1 MLRLLDGAAQL
12 TSIMTDASDQTG
24 PIADA
29 GAVDRWNLVFAKAA
43 KAAPPLLFALRLW
56 AAVCLALFVAF
67 WLELDDPFW
76 AGTSA
81 GIVCQ
86 LQLGASLRKGWF
98 RMIGTVVGATMIV
111 VLTACFPQD
120 RIAFLM
126 LLALW
131 CGLCAF
137 AATAFR
143 NFASYSAALAG
154 YTAAII
160 AANNLG
166 ATGGAGPDV
175 FLLAVTRASEICI
188 GIACAGIVLA
198 GTDLGG
204 AQRRLAES
212 FASLAAEI
220 IGRFARML
228 AFAEAQLPD
237 TKAERREF
245 SRRVIALDPII
256 DQALGESSHMRY
268 HSPNLQTAMYGLF
281 RALDG
286 WRGVAAHL
294 SRLPEAARRQGARII
309 LRSLPAELRSIPE
322 AGSPMPWTADPLAL
336 HRACEEV
343 VRALIALPAETPSL
357 RLLADETAK
366 LLAGM
371 LHVLDGLALLV
382 DAPHHPPPGARGFRL
397 SEPDW
402 LSALINA
409 ARAFLGISAVELFW
423 VATAWP
429 NGASAMV
436 FVAVLLLLLSPKG
449 DLAYGGS
456 LAFAFGIA
464 GAVIC
469 AAAVK
474 FAMLPA
480 LQTFPAFCAALGLF
494 FLPAGFAMAA
504 SRHPAVAAVLTAM
517 TFNFNPLLAPTN
529 EMNYDTAQY
538 YNSAL
543 AIVVGCGVAPLAFWL
558 LPPLSPAFRVRR
570 LLALTSRDLRRLAVA
585 AVLPAPDDWESRI
598 YGRLT
603 ALPDQATPLQRA
615 QLLAA
620 LSVGTEIIGL
630 RQMATHLGAT
640 AELEAALNDIA
651 LGNSAQAIAKLRQ
664 LDDRLAAPR
673 EPGTEA
679 TMALRARGRILIICE
694 AVAEHGRYFDAGAP
708 A

>member
-1 MLRLLDGAAQL
+1 MHTSAALPRSDGN
-12 TSIMTDASDQTG
+12 
-24 PIADA
+24 IADA
-29 GAVDRWNLVFAKAA
+29 LRAA
-43 KAAPPLLFALRLW
+43 RPPLLFALRLW
-56 AAVCLALFVAF
+56 GSVCLALFVAF
-67 WLELDDPFW
+67 SLDLDNPFW

-98 RMIGTVVGATMIV
+98 RMIGTVVGATTIV

-120 RIAFLM
+120 RIAFLV

-137 AATAFR
+137 AATVLR

-166 ATGGAGPDV
+166 ATGGASSDV

-188 GIACAGIVLA
+188 GIVCAGIVLA

-212 FASLAAEI
+212 FANLAAEI
-220 IGRFARML
+220 MGRFDRML
-228 AFAEAQLPD
+228 TLAEAQLPD

-245 SRRVIALDPII
+245 ARRVIALDPVI
-256 DQALGESSHMRY
+256 DQVLGESSHMRY
-268 HSPNLQTAMYGLF
+268 HSPNLQTAIYGLF
-281 RALDG
+281 GALDG

-294 SRLPEAARRQGARII
+294 SRLPEAARRQGAHII

-322 AGSPMPWTADPLAL
+322 AGSPVLWIADPLAL
-336 HRACEEV
+336 RRVCEEA
-343 VRALIALPAETPSL
+343 VRTLIVLPADTPSL

-366 LLAGM
+366 VLAGM

-382 DAPHHPPPGARGFRL
+382 DAPHHPSLGARGFRL

-402 LSALINA
+402 LPALINA
-409 ARAFLGISAVELFW
+409 ARAFLAISALEFFW

-429 NGASAMV
+429 NGASAIV
-436 FVAVLLLLLSPKG
+436 FVAVLVLLLSPKG

-456 LAFAFGIA
+456 LAFALGIA
-464 GAVIC
+464 GAVVC
-469 AAAVK
+469 AAVVK

-494 FLPAGFAMAA
+494 FLPAGFAMAV
-504 SRHPAVAAVLTAM
+504 SRRPTVTAVLTAM
-517 TFNFNPLLAPTN
+517 AFNFNPLLAPTN
-529 EMNYDTAQY
+529 AMNYDTTQY

-543 AIVVGCGVAPLAFWL
+543 AIVVGCGVAPLAFRL
-558 LPPLSPAFRVRR
+558 LPPLSPALRVRR
-570 LLALTSRDLRRLAVA
+570 LLALTSRDLRRLAIA
-585 AVLPAPDDWESRI
+585 PVLPAPDYWESRI
-598 YGRLT
+598 YSRLI
-603 ALPDQATPLQRA
+603 ALPETATPLQRA
-615 QLLAA
+615 ELLAA
-620 LSVGTEIIGL
+620 FSVGTEIIGL
-630 RQMATHLGAT
+630 RQTATYHGAT
-640 AELEAALNDIA
+640 TELDAALDDIA
-651 LGNSAQAIAKLRQ
+651 LGRSAKAIAKLRQ
-664 LDDRLAAPR
+664 FDDRLASAR
-673 EPGTEA
+673 ETGPEA
-679 TMALRARGRILIICE
+679 TMA
-694 AVAEHGRYFDAGAP
+694 P
-708 A
+708 

>member
-1 MLRLLDGAAQL
+1 MA
-12 TSIMTDASDQTG
+12 DAFDQTG
-24 PIADA
+24 PRADA
-29 GAVDRWNLVFAKAA
+29 SAIGRWNSALANAA
-43 KAAPPLLFALRLW
+43 KAAPALLYALRLW

-67 WLELDDPFW
+67 WLELDNPFW

-81 GIVCQ
+81 AIVCQ
-86 LQLGASLRKGWF
+86 PQLGASLRKGWF

-120 RIAFLM
+120 RIAFLV
-126 LLALW
+126 LLAFW

-137 AATAFR
+137 AATVLR

-160 AANNLG
+160 AADNLG
-166 ATGGAGPDV
+166 ATGGASSDV

-212 FASLAAEI
+212 FANLAAGI
-220 IGRFARML
+220 MGRFDRML
-228 AFAEAQLPD
+228 ALAEAQLPD

-245 SRRVIALDPII
+245 VRRVIALDPVI
-256 DQALGESSHMRY
+256 DQALGESSHVRY
-268 HSPNLQTAMYGLF
+268 HSPKLQTAIYGLF
-281 RALDG
+281 GALDG
-286 WRGVAAHL
+286 WRGVATHL
-294 SRLPEAARRQGARII
+294 RRLPEAARRQGAHII
-309 LRSLPAELRSIPE
+309 LRSLPSELRSVPE
-322 AGSPMPWTADPLAL
+322 AGSPVLRIADPLAL
-336 HRACEEV
+336 RRVCEEA
-343 VRALIALPAETPSL
+343 VRTLIALPADTPSL

-366 LLAGM
+366 VLAGM

-382 DAPHHPPPGARGFRL
+382 DAPHHPSLCARGFRL

-402 LSALINA
+402 LPALINA
-409 ARAFLGISAVELFW
+409 ARAFLAVSALAFFW

-429 NGASAMV
+429 NGASAIV
-436 FVAVLLLLLSPKG
+436 FVAVLVLLLSPKG
-449 DLAYGGS
+449 DLAYGGA
-456 LAFAFGIA
+456 LAFALGIA
-464 GAVIC
+464 GAVVC
-469 AAAVK
+469 AAAIK

-494 FLPAGFAMAA
+494 FLPAGFAMAV
-504 SRHPAVAAVLTAM
+504 SRQPIVTAILTAM

-543 AIVVGCGVAPLAFWL
+543 AIVVGCGVAPLAFLL
-558 LPPLSPAFRVRR
+558 LPPLSPALRVRR
-570 LLALTSRDLRRLAVA
+570 LLALTSRDLRHLAIA
-585 AVLPAPDDWESRI
+585 PMLPTPDYWESRL
-598 YGRLT
+598 YSRLT

-630 RQMATHLGAT
+630 RQMATHLGTT
-640 AELEAALNDIA
+640 AELDAALNDIA
-651 LGNSAQAIAKLRQ
+651 LGHSTKAIAKLRQ
-664 LDDRLAAPR
+664 FDDRLASAR
-673 EPGTEA
+673 ETGTEA
-679 TMALRARGRILIICE
+679 TMALRGRGRILVISE
-694 AVAEHGRYFDAGAP
+694 ALAEHGAYFDAGAS

>member
-1 MLRLLDGAAQL
+1 MAN
-12 TSIMTDASDQTG
+12 ASDQTR
-24 PIADA
+24 PVADPA
-29 GAVDRWNLVFAKAA
+29 TIGRWALAFVNAV
-43 KAAPPLLFALRLW
+43 PPLLFGLRLW

-81 GIVCQ
+81 AIVCQ

-98 RMIGTVVGATMIV
+98 RMIGTLVGATMIV

-120 RIAFLM
+120 GVAFLV

-143 NFASYSAALAG
+143 NFASYAAALAG

-160 AANNLG
+160 ASNNLG
-166 ATGGAGPDV
+166 ATGGASPDV

-204 AQRRLAES
+204 ARRRLADS
-212 FASLAAEI
+212 FAILAADVT
-220 IGRFARML
+220 GRFGRML
-228 AFAEAQLPD
+228 ALAEVQLPA
-237 TKAERREF
+237 TAAERRELA
-245 SRRVIALDPII
+245 RRVIALDPVI
-256 DQALGESSHMRY
+256 DQALGESGHMRY
-268 HSPNLQTAMYGLF
+268 HSLNLQTAMYGLF
-281 RALDG
+281 AALDG

-294 SRLPEAARRQGARII
+294 GRLPETARRQGALVI
-309 LRSLPAELRSIPE
+309 LRSLPARLRSTE
-322 AGSPMPWTADPLAL
+322 AASPGFWIADPSAL
-336 HRACEEV
+336 YRVCADA
-343 VRALIALPAETPSL
+343 VRTLIALPADTPSL

-366 LLAGM
+366 MLTGI

-382 DAPHHPPPGARGFRL
+382 DAAHRPSPDVRGFQL

-402 LSALINA
+402 LSALVNA
-409 ARAFLGISAVELFW
+409 ARAFLAIGAVELFW

-429 NGASAMV
+429 NGGSTIV

-456 LAFAFGIA
+456 LAFAAGVA
-464 GAVIC
+464 GAVVC
-469 AAAVK
+469 AAALK
-474 FAMLPA
+474 FAMLPL
-480 LQTFPAFCAALGLF
+480 LQSFPAFCAALGLF
-494 FLPAGFAMAA
+494 LLPAGFAIAA
-504 SRHPAVAAVLTAM
+504 SRQPVVTTVLTAM
-517 TFNFNPLLAPTN
+517 TFNVMPLLAPTN
-529 EMNYDTAQY
+529 QMNYDTAQY

-558 LPPLSPAFRVRR
+558 LPPLSPALRLRR
-570 LLALTSRDLRRLAVA
+570 LLALTSRDLRRLAIA
-585 AVLPAPDDWESRI
+585 PLFPAPDYWQSRI
-598 YGRLT
+598 YSRLT
-603 ALPDQATPLQRA
+603 VLPDQATPLQRA

-620 LSVGTEIIGL
+620 LSVGAGIIDL
-630 RQMATHLGAT
+630 RQIATRLGTT
-640 AELEAALNDIA
+640 AELDAALNDIA
-651 LGNSAQAIAKLRQ
+651 LGHSARAIARLRQ
-664 LDDRLAAPR
+664 FDGRLASM
-673 EPGTEA
+673 GEA
-679 TMALRARGRILIICE
+679 GFEVTMALRGRGRILIISE
-694 AVAEHGRYFDAGAP
+694 AIAEHGHYFDAGAR

>member
-1 MLRLLDGAAQL
+1 MA
-12 TSIMTDASDQTG
+12 DAFDQTG
-24 PIADA
+24 PIPDA
-29 GAVDRWNLVFAKAA
+29 GAVGRWNVVLT
-43 KAAPPLLFALRLW
+43 KAAPPLLFGLRLW

-67 WLELDDPFW
+67 RLELDDPFW
-76 AGTSA
+76 AGASA
-81 GIVCQ
+81 AIVCQ
-86 LQLGASLRKGWF
+86 PQLGASLRKGWF
-98 RMIGTVVGATMIV
+98 RMIGTLIGATMIV
-111 VLTACFPQD
+111 VLTAYFPQD
-120 RIAFLM
+120 RIAFLV

-143 NFASYSAALAG
+143 NFASYAAALAG

-166 ATGGAGPDV
+166 ATGGASSDV

-212 FASLAAEI
+212 FANLAAEI
-220 IGRFARML
+220 MGRFGRML
-228 AFAEAQLPD
+228 ALAEAQLPD

-245 SRRVIALDPII
+245 ARRVIALDPTI

-268 HSPNLQTAMYGLF
+268 HSPNLQTATYGLF
-281 RALDG
+281 AALDG

-294 SRLPEAARRQGARII
+294 SRLPEAARRQGADII
-309 LRSLPAELRSIPE
+309 LRSLPSQLRSVLE
-322 AGSPMPWTADPLAL
+322 AKSPALWIADPLAL
-336 HRACEEV
+336 QALCEEAA
-343 VRALIALPAETPSL
+343 RTLIALPADTPSL
-357 RLLADETAK
+357 RLLADETVK

-382 DAPHHPPPGARGFRL
+382 DAPHHPSSGARGFRL
-397 SEPDW
+397 SETDW
-402 LSALINA
+402 LPALINA
-409 ARAFLGISAVELFW
+409 ARAFLVISAVELFW

-429 NGASAMV
+429 NGASAIL
-436 FVAVLLLLLSPKG
+436 FVATVVLLLSPKG

-456 LAFAFGIA
+456 LAFALGIG
-464 GAVIC
+464 GAVVC
-469 AAAVK
+469 AAVIK

-494 FLPAGFAMAA
+494 FLPAGFAMAV
-504 SRHPAVAAVLTAM
+504 SRQPTVTAVLNGMA
-517 TFNFNPLLAPTN
+517 FNVIPLLAPTN
-529 EMNYDTAQY
+529 QMNYDTAQY

-543 AIVVGCGVAPLAFWL
+543 AIIVGCGVAPLAFLL
-558 LPPLSPAFRVRR
+558 LPPLSPVLRVRR
-570 LLALTSRDLRRLAVA
+570 LLALTSRDLRRLAIA
-585 AVLPAPDDWESRI
+585 AVLPAPDHWESRI
-598 YGRLT
+598 YSRLV

-630 RQMATHLGAT
+630 RQMAMHLGTT
-640 AELEAALNDIA
+640 AELDAALNDIA
-651 LGNSAQAIAKLRQ
+651 LGHSTNAIAKLRQ
-664 LDDRLAAPR
+664 FDDRLASTR
-673 EPGTEA
+673 ETGADA
-679 TMALRARGRILIICE
+679 TMALRGRRRVLVISE
-694 AVAEHGRYFDAGAP
+694 AIAEHGHYFDAGAP
-708 A
+708 T

>member
-1 MLRLLDGAAQL
+1 MA
-12 TSIMTDASDQTG
+12 DAFDQTG

-29 GAVDRWNLVFAKAA
+29 AAIGRRNSAFAKAA
-43 KAAPPLLFALRLW
+43 KAAPPLLYALRLW

-67 WLELDDPFW
+67 WLELDNPFW

-81 GIVCQ
+81 AIVCQ

-98 RMIGTVVGATMIV
+98 RMTGTVVGATTIV
-111 VLTACFPQD
+111 LLTACFPQD
-120 RIAFLM
+120 RIAFLV
-126 LLALW
+126 LLAFW
-131 CGLCAF
+131 GGLCAF
-137 AATAFR
+137 AATVLR

-160 AANNLG
+160 AADNLG
-166 ATGGAGPDV
+166 ATGGASSDV

-220 IGRFARML
+220 MGRFGRML
-228 AFAEAQLPD
+228 ALADAQLPD

-245 SRRVIALDPII
+245 VRRVIALDPII
-256 DQALGESSHMRY
+256 DQVLGESSHVRY
-268 HSPNLQTAMYGLF
+268 HSPKLQTAIYGLF
-281 RALDG
+281 GALDG
-286 WRGVAAHL
+286 WRGVATHL
-294 SRLPEAARRQGARII
+294 SRLPEAARRQGAHII
-309 LRSLPAELRSIPE
+309 LRSLPSELRSE
-322 AGSPMPWTADPLAL
+322 AGSPVLWIADPLAL
-336 HRACEEV
+336 RRVCEEA
-343 VRALIALPAETPSL
+343 VRTLIVLPADTPSL

-366 LLAGM
+366 VLAGM
-371 LHVLDGLALLV
+371 LQVLDGLALLV
-382 DAPHHPPPGARGFRL
+382 DAPHHPSPGARGFRL

-402 LSALINA
+402 LPALINA
-409 ARAFLGISAVELFW
+409 ARAFLAIGAVELFW

-429 NGASAMV
+429 NGASAIV
-436 FVAVLLLLLSPKG
+436 FVAVLVLLLSPKG

-456 LAFAFGIA
+456 LAFALGIA
-464 GAVIC
+464 GAVVC
-469 AAAVK
+469 AAAIK
-474 FAMLPA
+474 FAVLPA

-494 FLPAGFAMAA
+494 FLPAGFAMAV
-504 SRHPAVAAVLTAM
+504 SRQPIVTAVLAAM

-529 EMNYDTAQY
+529 EMNYDTMQY

-558 LPPLSPAFRVRR
+558 LPPLSPALRVRR
-570 LLALTSRDLRRLAVA
+570 LLAFTSRDLRRLAIA
-585 AVLPAPDDWESRI
+585 PVLPTPDYWESRI
-598 YGRLT
+598 YSRLT

-630 RQMATHLGAT
+630 RQMAAHLGT
-640 AELEAALNDIA
+640 TTELDAALNDIA
-651 LGNSAQAIAKLRQ
+651 QGHSTKAIANLRQ
-664 LDDRLAAPR
+664 FDDGLASTR
-673 EPGTEA
+673 ETGIEA
-679 TMALRARGRILIICE
+679 TMALRGRGRVLIISE
-694 AVAEHGRYFDAGAP
+694 AIAEHGHYFDAGAP

>member
-1 MLRLLDGAAQL
+1 MA
-12 TSIMTDASDQTG
+12 DAFDQTG

-29 GAVDRWNLVFAKAA
+29 GAAGRWNWAFAKAA
-43 KAAPPLLFALRLW
+43 KAAPSLLFGLRLW

-67 WLELDDPFW
+67 WLELDNPFW

-86 LQLGASLRKGWF
+86 PQLGASLRKGWF
-98 RMIGTVVGATMIV
+98 RMIGTVVGATTIV

-120 RIAFLM
+120 RIAFLV
-126 LLALW
+126 LLAFW

-137 AATAFR
+137 AATVLR

-160 AANNLG
+160 AADNLG
-166 ATGGAGPDV
+166 ATGGASSDV

-212 FASLAAEI
+212 FADLADEI
-220 IGRFARML
+220 MGRFGRML
-228 AFAEAQLPD
+228 TLAETQLPD

-245 SRRVIALDPII
+245 VRRVIALDPMI
-256 DQALGESSHMRY
+256 DQALGESSHVRY
-268 HSPNLQTAMYGLF
+268 HSPNLQTAVYGLF

-286 WRGVAAHL
+286 WRGVATHL
-294 SRLPEAARRQGARII
+294 SRLPENVRRQGANII
-309 LRSLPAELRSIPE
+309 LRSLPPELRSVPE
-322 AGSPMPWTADPLAL
+322 AGPPALWIADPLAL
-336 HRACEEV
+336 HRVCEEA
-343 VRALIALPAETPSL
+343 VRTLIVLPADTPSL

-366 LLAGM
+366 VLAGM

-382 DAPHHPPPGARGFRL
+382 DAPHHPSLGARGFRL

-402 LSALINA
+402 LPALIDA
-409 ARAFLGISAVELFW
+409 ARAFLAISAVELFW

-429 NGASAMV
+429 NGASAIV
-436 FVAVLLLLLSPKG
+436 FVAVLVLLLSPKG

-456 LAFAFGIA
+456 LAFALGIA
-464 GAVIC
+464 GAVVC
-469 AAAVK
+469 AAAIK

-480 LQTFPAFCAALGLF
+480 LQTFPALCAALGLF
-494 FLPAGFAMAA
+494 FLPAGFAMTA
-504 SRHPAVAAVLTAM
+504 SRQPIVTAALTAM
-517 TFNFNPLLAPTN
+517 AFNFNPLLAPTN

-543 AIVVGCGVAPLAFWL
+543 AIVVGCGVAPLAFLL
-558 LPPLSPAFRVRR
+558 LPPLSPVLRVRR
-570 LLALTSRDLRRLAVA
+570 LLAMTSRDLRRLAIA
-585 AVLPAPDDWESRI
+585 PVLPTPDYWESRL
-598 YGRLT
+598 RLT

-630 RQMATHLGAT
+630 RQIATHLGTT
-640 AELEAALNDIA
+640 AELDAALNDIA
-651 LGNSAQAIAKLRQ
+651 LGHSTEAIAKLRQ
-664 LDDRLAAPR
+664 FDDRLAPAR
-673 EPGTEA
+673 ETGTEV
-679 TMALRARGRILIICE
+679 TMALRGRGRILVISE
-694 AVAEHGRYFDAGAP
+694 ALAEHGAYFDAGAP

>member
-1 MLRLLDGAAQL
+1 MAGAF
-12 TSIMTDASDQTG
+12 DQTG
-24 PIADA
+24 PTADA
-29 GAVDRWNLVFAKAA
+29 GAIGRWNSVLAKAA
-43 KAAPPLLFALRLW
+43 KAAPPLLFGLRLW

-81 GIVCQ
+81 AIVCQ

-111 VLTACFPQD
+111 VLTAWFPQD
-120 RIAFLM
+120 RIAFLV

-131 CGLCAF
+131 CSLCAF

-143 NFASYSAALAG
+143 NFASYAAALAG

-166 ATGGAGPDV
+166 ATGGASPNI

-188 GIACAGIVLA
+188 GIVCAGIVLA

-212 FASLAAEI
+212 FANLAAEI
-220 IGRFARML
+220 KGRFIRML
-228 AFAEAQLPD
+228 APAEGQLPD

-245 SRRVIALDPII
+245 VRRVIALDPAI
-256 DQALGESSHMRY
+256 DQVLGESSHMRH

-294 SRLPEAARRQGARII
+294 NRLPEAARRQGAHII
-309 LRSLPAELRSIPE
+309 LRSLPAELRSALE
-322 AGSPMPWTADPLAL
+322 AGSPVLWIADPLAL
-336 HRACEEV
+336 HRVCEEA
-343 VRALIALPAETPSL
+343 VRTLIALPADTPSS

-366 LLAGM
+366 VLAGI

-382 DAPHHPPPGARGFRL
+382 DAPHHPSPGAHDFRL
-397 SEPDW
+397 GEPDW

-409 ARAFLGISAVELFW
+409 ARAFLAISAVELFW

-429 NGASAMV
+429 NGASSMV

-449 DLAYGGS
+449 DLAYGGA
-456 LAFAFGIA
+456 LAFALGIA

-469 AAAVK
+469 AAAIK

-494 FLPAGFAMAA
+494 FLPAGFAVAV
-504 SRHPAVAAVLTAM
+504 SRQPTVTPVLTAM
-517 TFNFNPLLAPTN
+517 TFNVMPLLAPTN
-529 EMNYDTAQY
+529 EMNYDTSQY

-558 LPPLSPAFRVRR
+558 LPPLSPALRARR
-570 LLALTSRDLRRLAVA
+570 LLALASRDLRRLAIA

-598 YGRLT
+598 YSRLT

-615 QLLAA
+615 QLIAA
-620 LSVGTEIIGL
+620 LSVGAEIIGL
-630 RQMATHLGAT
+630 RQMATHLGTT
-640 AELEAALNDIA
+640 AELDAALNDIA
-651 LGNSAQAIAKLRQ
+651 LGRSTNAIAKLRQ
-664 LDDRLAAPR
+664 FDDRLAATR
-673 EPGTEA
+673 ETGTAA
-679 TMALRARGRILIICE
+679 TMALRGRGRVLIISE
-694 AVAEHGRYFDAGAP
+694 AIAEHGHYFDARAP
-708 A
+708 T

>member
-1 MLRLLDGAAQL
+1 
-12 TSIMTDASDQTG
+12 
-24 PIADA
+24 
-29 GAVDRWNLVFAKAA
+29 
-43 KAAPPLLFALRLW
+43 
-56 AAVCLALFVAF
+56 VCLALFVAF
-67 WLELDDPFW
+67 WLELDNPFW

-81 GIVCQ
+81 AIVCQ
-86 LQLGASLRKGWF
+86 PQLGASLRKGWF

-120 RIAFLM
+120 RIAFLV
-126 LLALW
+126 LLAFW

-137 AATAFR
+137 AATVLR

-160 AANNLG
+160 AADNLG
-166 ATGGAGPDV
+166 ATGGASSDV

-212 FASLAAEI
+212 FANLAGEI
-220 IGRFARML
+220 MGRFIRML
-228 AFAEAQLPD
+228 DLAEPQLPD

-245 SRRVIALDPII
+245 VRRVIALDPIL
-256 DQALGESSHMRY
+256 DQVLGESSHMRY
-268 HSPNLQTAMYGLF
+268 HSPNLQTALYGLF

-294 SRLPEAARRQGARII
+294 SRLPAAARRQGADII
-309 LRSLPAELRSIPE
+309 LRSLPSELRSIPE
-322 AGSPMPWTADPLAL
+322 AGSPAPWIADPLAL
-336 HRACEEV
+336 HRACETA
-343 VRALIALPAETPSL
+343 VRTLIALPADTPSL

-382 DAPHHPPPGARGFRL
+382 DAPHYPSPGARGFRL

-402 LSALINA
+402 LPALINA
-409 ARAFLGISAVELFW
+409 ARAFLAISAVELFW

-429 NGASAMV
+429 NGASSIV

-456 LAFAFGIA
+456 VAFALGIA

-469 AAAVK
+469 AAAIK

-480 LQTFPAFCAALGLF
+480 LQTFPAFCAALGLL
-494 FLPAGFAMAA
+494 FLPAGFAIAA
-504 SRHPAVAAVLTAM
+504 SRQPIVTTVLTAM
-517 TFNFNPLLAPTN
+517 TFNVIPLLAPTN
-529 EMNYDTAQY
+529 EMNYDTSQY

-543 AIVVGCGVAPLAFWL
+543 AIVVGCGVAPLAFLL
-558 LPPLSPAFRVRR
+558 LPPLSPALRVRR
-570 LLALTSRDLRRLAVA
+570 LLALASRDLRRLAIA
-585 AVLPAPDDWESRI
+585 PVLPATDYWQSRI
-598 YGRLT
+598 YSRLT

-620 LSVGTEIIGL
+620 LSVGAEIIRL
-630 RQMATHLGAT
+630 RHMATHLGTT
-640 AELEAALNDIA
+640 AWLDAALNDIA
-651 LGNSAQAIAKLRQ
+651 LGHSTEAIVKLREF
-664 LDDRLAAPR
+664 DDRLASVR
-673 EPGTEA
+673 ETGTEA
-679 TMALRARGRILIICE
+679 TMALRGRGRVLIIAE
-694 AVAEHGRYFDAGAP
+694 AIAEHGHYFDAGAP

>member
-1 MLRLLDGAAQL
+1 MA
-12 TSIMTDASDQTG
+12 DAFDQIG

-29 GAVDRWNLVFAKAA
+29 GAIGRWNSAFAKAA
-43 KAAPPLLFALRLW
+43 KAAPSLLFGLRLW

-67 WLELDDPFW
+67 WLELDNPFW

-81 GIVCQ
+81 AIVCQ

-98 RMIGTVVGATMIV
+98 RMIGTVVGATTIV

-120 RIAFLM
+120 RIGFLG

-131 CGLCAF
+131 GGICAF
-137 AATAFR
+137 AATVLR

-160 AANNLG
+160 AADNLG
-166 ATGGAGPDV
+166 ATGGASPDV

-204 AQRRLAES
+204 AQRRLADS
-212 FASLAAEI
+212 FANLAAEI
-220 IGRFARML
+220 MGRFSRML
-228 AFAEAQLPD
+228 ALAEPQLPD
-237 TKAERREF
+237 TKTERREF
-245 SRRVIALDPII
+245 VRRVIALDPMI
-256 DQALGESSHMRY
+256 DQALGESSHVRY
-268 HSPNLQTAMYGLF
+268 HSPNLQTAVYGLF

-286 WRGVAAHL
+286 WRGVATHL
-294 SRLPEAARRQGARII
+294 SRLPENVRRQGANII
-309 LRSLPAELRSIPE
+309 LRSLPPELRSVPE
-322 AGSPMPWTADPLAL
+322 AGPPALWMADPLAL
-336 HRACEEV
+336 HRVCEEA
-343 VRALIALPAETPSL
+343 VRTLIVLPADTPSL

-366 LLAGM
+366 VLAGM

-382 DAPHHPPPGARGFRL
+382 DAPHHPSLGARGFRL

-402 LSALINA
+402 LPALINA
-409 ARAFLGISAVELFW
+409 ARAFLAISAVELFW

-429 NGASAMV
+429 NGASAIV
-436 FVAVLLLLLSPKG
+436 FVAVLVLLLSPKG

-456 LAFAFGIA
+456 LAFALGIG

-469 AAAVK
+469 AAAIK

-494 FLPAGFAMAA
+494 FIPAGFAMAV
-504 SRHPAVAAVLTAM
+504 SRQPIVTAVLTAM
-517 TFNFNPLLAPTN
+517 AFNLIPLLAPTN
-529 EMNYDTAQY
+529 EMNYDTTQY

-558 LPPLSPAFRVRR
+558 LPPLSPALRARR
-570 LLALTSRDLRRLAVA
+570 LLALTSRDLRGLAMA
-585 AVLPAPDDWESRI
+585 PVLPTPDHWESPI
-598 YGRLT
+598 YSRLT

-630 RQMATHLGAT
+630 RQMATHLGTT
-640 AELEAALNDIA
+640 AELDAALNDIA
-651 LGNSAQAIAKLRQ
+651 LGHSTKAIEKLRQ
-664 LDDRLAAPR
+664 FDDRLASTLETGP
-673 EPGTEA
+673 EA
-679 TMALRARGRILIICE
+679 AMALRGRGRVLIISE
-694 AVAEHGRYFDAGAP
+694 ALAEHGAYFDAGAP